1 MAGAG
6 CIVLCQCVFLIFLCS
21 LLGQVALFFVNVFS
35 YVVFVLCSGSVHG
48 WGRLHC
54 LCQFVFLCF
63 PCSLFWEPPWL
74 GQVALFFVNVFS
86 YIVFVLCSGSLN
98 GWSRLHCSL
107 PICFLIFSLFFVLG
121 ASMAGA
127 GCIVLC
133 QCVFLC
139 FFFVLCS
146 GSFHSWGRLHC
157 SLPMCFL
164 MFSLFFVLGA
174 SMAGSGCIIL
184 CQCVFLCFLCSLFWE
199 PPWLG
204 QVALF
209 FVNVFSYVFS
219 VLCSGSLHG
228 WGRLHCSLPICFL
241 MLSFFFVLGASLT
254 GAGYSFS

>member
-174 SMAGSGCIIL
+174 SMAGVGCIFL
-184 CQCVFLCFLCSLFWE
+184 CQFVFLCFLCSLFW
-199 PPWLG
+199 
-204 QVALF
+204 
-209 FVNVFSYVFS
+209 
-219 VLCSGSLHG
+219 SLHG
-228 WGRLHCSLPICFL
+228 WGRLHCSLSICFL
-241 MLSFFFVLGASLT
+241 MLSLFFVLGASLA
-254 GAGYSFS
+254 GASSSFSYFNSLSSVTALWPTC